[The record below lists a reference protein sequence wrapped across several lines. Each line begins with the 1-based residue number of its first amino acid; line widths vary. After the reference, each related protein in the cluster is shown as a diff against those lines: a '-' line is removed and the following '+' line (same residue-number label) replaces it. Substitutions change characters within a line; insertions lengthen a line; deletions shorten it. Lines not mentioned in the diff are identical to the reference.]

1 MLKSICAALCAALLL
16 AGCSVRGPKVE
27 VDPGGVE
34 IKPVTVHTPGGASHC
49 PPGHAKKGWC

>member
-1 MLKSICAALCAALLL
+1 MFKSICAALAAALLL
-16 AGCSVRGPKVE
+16 TACSVRGPRVE

-34 IKPVTVHTPGGASHC
+34 IKPVTVQTPGSASHC